1 MSDFERYAP
10 ACVVFFGAAAVMA
23 AIFGSVVI
31 WGGSPVSPELFG
43 PIVYAV
49 PAIVWAAMQIVF
61 AVIAAYGCGFRKP
74 RIATLGA
81 FLLGV
86 KFLFFATAAIAAG
99 ATGTLLVAMAIP
111 ATGICWLAA
120 LIAYRGRDGAGR

>member
-1 MSDFERYAP
+1 MSDFHRYAP
-10 ACVVFFGAAAVMA
+10 AMAVFFGAALVMA
-23 AIFGSVVI
+23 SIFGSVVI

-43 PIVYAV
+43 PIVYAF
-49 PAIVWAAMQIVF
+49 PAIVWAGLQVAFSAIAMIG
-61 AVIAAYGCGFRKP
+61 AGFNWP
-74 RIATLGA
+74 RITTVGA
-81 FLLGV
+81 FLLGC

-99 ATGTLLVAMAIP
+99 ATGTLLIAMAIP